1 MVKVETKQEV
11 VTKYKVGDTVLI
23 NIKDV
28 YGWAQELNTKF
39 VGKVIRIQ
47 NKSAYVESRP
57 APMYEIGTSA
67 LDSLDGLETIMVYE
81 DEIIELTDLGRA
93 IFE

>member
-23 NIKDV
+23 NIKYV

-47 NKSAYVESRP
+47 NKSAYVDSSP

-67 LDSLDGLETIMVYE
+67 LDSLETIMVYE